1 MNSLLEKISE
11 LNSAVVYG
19 LLFLIAVV
27 GSYFLLSLATAGQK
41 IKENAASDGKKKSGS
56 LGCLTVLFLLLVAL
70 SFLFFTAY
78 IRAYQAF
85 DHEQLVALVEC
96 ERSSD
101 NAHRFVMKY
110 SPILKGE
117 PQTPKEFKIIGDQW
131 VVGGDIVEWKS
142 YMNFLGLKTMYKLTR
157 IEGQFVNETSEGVP
171 STYLLDPKIQSP
183 FWVKMYAFGD
193 KLFVISSVH
202 HTKVGNYP
210 AYGRIYEIYVT
221 KDGYTMKK
229 VTKDGSSI
237 KEQIINK
244 LFDTSTA
251 IEERELQR

>member
-11 LNSAVVYG
+11 LNSAMVYG

-27 GSYFLLSLATAGQK
+27 GSYFLLSLASAGQK
-41 IKENAASDGKKKSGS
+41 LKENATSGGKSKAGG

-85 DHEQLVALVEC
+85 NQEQLVALVEC
-96 ERSSD
+96 ERATD
-101 NAHRFVMKY
+101 NTHRFVMKY
-110 SPILKGE
+110 SSVIKDE
-117 PQTPKEFKIIGDQW
+117 PQTPKEFKIVGDQW
-131 VVGGDIVEWKS
+131 VVGGDVVKWKS
-142 YMNFLGLKTMYKLTR
+142 YLNFLGLKSMYRLTR
-157 IEGQFVNETSEGVP
+157 VEGQFVRENNEKSP
-171 STYLLDPKIQSP
+171 STYFLDPKSEST
-183 FWVKMYAFGD
+183 FWDKMYAIGD
-193 KLFVISSVH
+193 KLFVVSGVYGA
-202 HTKVGNYP
+202 KVYNNPG
-210 AYGRIYEIYVT
+210 YGSIYEIYVT
-221 KDGYTMKK
+221 EDGYIVKK

-251 IEERELQR
+251 IEERELKR